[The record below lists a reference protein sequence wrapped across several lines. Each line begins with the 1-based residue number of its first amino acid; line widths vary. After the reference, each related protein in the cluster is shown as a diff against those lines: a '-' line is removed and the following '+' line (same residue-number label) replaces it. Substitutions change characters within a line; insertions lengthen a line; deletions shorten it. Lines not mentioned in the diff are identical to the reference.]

1 LRLIALLFAFAAAQA
16 LAHNP
21 SDSYLGLVVDGPSI
35 EGQWDIALRDLEVVV
50 GLDANG
56 NGEISWGEVR
66 ASHAAIASYAL
77 ARLTLRSGASA
88 CPARVTGLLVD
99 EHGDGTF
106 AVLRFVATCPD
117 SVTKLDVDYT
127 LLFDIDPQ
135 HRGLLRLEHAGATRT
150 AIFSPERSRQS
161 FELAQPSRWQQ
172 FLDYGREGVWHIWI
186 GFDHILFLLSLL
198 LPAVLRR
205 TNGRWEPVEAFSPA
219 FWNVFGI
226 VTAFTVA
233 HSITLSLATLGAV
246 ALPSRLVE
254 PAIALSVVLA
264 ALNNLRP
271 VFYARRWVV
280 AFLFGLVHGLGFAN
294 VLKELG
300 LPQGALALALV
311 GFNLGVE
318 AGQLVIVGAFLPV
331 AFLLRGTAFY
341 RQVVFFGGSA
351 LIVLVAGIWVVERS
365 LDVQLAIFA
374 AATRPTVGSYDNMR
388 DMLVIASAVRTAK
401 SSFRGSPPA
410 EKENARLAF
419 ARWALKPSRVDPRDG
434 GGSIAEKH
442 SARVNQGPDC
452 TLTRGLRAALFRR
465 LNDLQCRRRAS
476 PHCSLVNLVRSGR
489 KQPQPAPAGAG
500 GQARH

>member
-1 LRLIALLFAFAAAQA
+1 MRLIALLFAFAAAQA

-99 EHGDGTF
+99 EHDDGTF
-106 AVLRFVATCPD
+106 AVLRFVATCSD

-127 LLFDIDPQ
+127 LLFDVDPQ

-172 FLDYGREGVWHIWI
+172 LLDYGREGVWHIWI

-226 VTAFTVA
+226 VSAFTVA

-374 AATRPTVGSYDNMR
+374 AATRPTVGSYDSMR
-388 DMLVIASAVRTAK
+388 DMLVIASAVRAAK